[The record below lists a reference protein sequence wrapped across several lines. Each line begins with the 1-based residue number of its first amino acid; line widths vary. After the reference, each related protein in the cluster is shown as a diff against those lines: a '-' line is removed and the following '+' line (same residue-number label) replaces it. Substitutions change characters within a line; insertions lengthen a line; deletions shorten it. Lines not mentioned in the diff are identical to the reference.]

1 MIILAIEFSF
11 STLFR
16 VAPLGFWASFK
27 LLCIITEFYVAKDGG
42 NAVYFP
48 QVMLLE
54 VASLIMTGWCAVVA

>member
-16 VAPLGFWASFK
+16 ISPLMFWSIFK
-27 LLCIITEFYVAKDGG
+27 LLCIIIEFYVAKDGG

-54 VASLIMTGWCAVVA
+54 VSSLIMTGWCAAMT